1 MAAPPD
7 GGPPPRDLIGIF
19 VRHPT
24 AANLLMVAMIL
35 VGVFAL
41 LRMNTQFFPDFGI
54 DVVTVE
60 VEWPGASAED
70 VDANIVEA
78 IEPEIRFLDGV
89 KRVRSAA
96 TESFGRIYIEFEP
109 GADMQL
115 GLSNVETAV
124 GQVTTLPEDSE
135 RPIVRRIVRYE
146 PISKVVVSGQYS
158 EASLKAIAKRM
169 RDDLLARGVDKVT
182 LGGARA
188 EEIWV
193 EIPQARLLELDMTLN
208 DVAER
213 VRETSQD
220 IPSGGTMGAHRK
232 QVRSIGLEKDA
243 NGISR
248 IEIKSL
254 PTGQRVRLGDVARTT
269 EQFDEDQAESR
280 RRGERAIDLQIQ
292 RSLHSDALQLA
303 AIVDRYLAETLPTL
317 PPELKVVQYNVQ
329 AELIRSRI
337 ELLLVNGASGL
348 VLVVLV
354 LFIFLSSPVAFW
366 VAMGIPVAFM
376 ATLGVMLVSG
386 QTINMISLFGMI
398 MALGIVVD
406 DAIVVGEH
414 ADALRRRGLAAP
426 VAAELGARHMG
437 APVFS
442 SSLTT
447 IAAFLPL
454 LVISDV
460 IGDIIVAIPF
470 VVISILVAS
479 LIECFLVLPG
489 HLRGALAGGSGRV
502 WPLREWFN
510 GRFDGFRD
518 GTFRR
523 LVAFA
528 VEWRYATLAGGV
540 AMLILSVGLVGGGR
554 VPFNFFPS
562 PEADLVYGNVKM
574 VAGTPRAQTET
585 MIRAMEQ
592 ALDEAERALTGGKG
606 RVVRMAVDTVGAS
619 VGRGDTGQSASGD
632 DVAGIVVELMPSDE
646 RDIRTADF
654 VNAWRKAVVPI
665 AGLET
670 MTILAAQGG
679 PPGRALDLRLA
690 GGDVAVLKEAAA
702 EVKALLSR
710 YPGVTDVE
718 DNLAFGKEEVVLE
731 LTPQGN
737 ALGFTTD
744 SVGRQMRNALEG
756 AIARR
761 FARGDEEVK
770 IRVRYPQ
777 EHTDGAMLH
786 DTYLRAPAGA
796 EVPLTEVVSLREKQG
811 FAQIRREDG
820 QREVAITGEI
830 DRAVTTGNKVI
841 EALQRD
847 GVAGIA
853 AKHGLRL
860 SFKGKAEEEAQTMG
874 DMKVGGAFALMAIYV
889 ILAWVFGSYARPLVV
904 MSIIP
909 LSFVGAT
916 FGHWLLGYDLT
927 ILSMIAM
934 VGLAGIVVNDSIIL
948 VTTIDERI
956 RGGEHFMD
964 AVVNGTCDRLRAV
977 ILTSLT
983 TIGGLAPLLFETSL
997 QAQFLIPMAVT
1008 LVFGLMATTV
1018 LVLLLIP
1025 SLIAVQGDVGYR
1037 VRRRRSARPAAVA
1050 E

>member
-1 MAAPPD
+1 
-7 GGPPPRDLIGIF
+7 
-19 VRHPT
+19 
-24 AANLLMVAMIL
+24 
-35 VGVFAL
+35 
-41 LRMNTQFFPDFGI
+41 
-54 DVVTVE
+54 
-60 VEWPGASAED
+60 
-70 VDANIVEA
+70 
-78 IEPEIRFLDGV
+78 
-89 KRVRSAA
+89 
-96 TESFGRIYIEFEP
+96 
-109 GADMQL
+109 
-115 GLSNVETAV
+115 
-124 GQVTTLPEDSE
+124 
-135 RPIVRRIVRYE
+135 
-146 PISKVVVSGQYS
+146 
-158 EASLKAIAKRM
+158 
-169 RDDLLARGVDKVT
+169 
-182 LGGARA
+182 
-188 EEIWV
+188 
-193 EIPQARLLELDMTLN
+193 
-208 DVAER
+208 
-213 VRETSQD
+213 
-220 IPSGGTMGAHRK
+220 
-232 QVRSIGLEKDA
+232 
-243 NGISR
+243 
-248 IEIKSL
+248 
-254 PTGQRVRLGDVARTT
+254 
-269 EQFDEDQAESR
+269 
-280 RRGERAIDLQIQ
+280 
-292 RSLHSDALQLA
+292 
-303 AIVDRYLAETLPTL
+303 
-317 PPELKVVQYNVQ
+317 
-329 AELIRSRI
+329 
-337 ELLLVNGASGL
+337 
-348 VLVVLV
+348 
-354 LFIFLSSPVAFW
+354 
-366 VAMGIPVAFM
+366 
-376 ATLGVMLVSG
+376 
-386 QTINMISLFGMI
+386 
-398 MALGIVVD
+398 
-406 DAIVVGEH
+406 
-414 ADALRRRGLAAP
+414 
-426 VAAELGARHMG
+426 
-437 APVFS
+437 
-442 SSLTT
+442 
-447 IAAFLPL
+447 
-454 LVISDV
+454 
-460 IGDIIVAIPF
+460 
-470 VVISILVAS
+470 VAS

-489 HLRGALAGGSGRV
+489 HLRSALAMGSGRV

-510 GRFDGFRD
+510 DRFDRFRE
-518 GTFRR
+518 GPFRR
-523 LVAFA
+523 LTRFA
-528 VEWRYATLAGGV
+528 VEWRYATLAAGI
-540 AMLILSVGLVGGGR
+540 AMLILSVGLVSGGR
-554 VPFNFFPS
+554 VPFNFFPA
-562 PEADLVYGNVKM
+562 PEADIVYANVKM
-574 VAGTPRAQTET
+574 VPGTSRAQTEQ
-585 MIRAMEQ
+585 MLRALEQ
-592 ALDEAERALTGGKG
+592 GLDEAERALAGGAR

-619 VGRGDTGQSASGD
+619 VGRGETGQSVSGD

-654 VNAWRKAVVPI
+654 VNAWRKAVLPI

-679 PPGRALDLRLA
+679 PPGRALDLRLS

-731 LTPQGN
+731 LTPQGR

-777 EHTDGAMLH
+777 EHTDSGMLH
-786 DTYLRAPAGA
+786 DTYLRAQGGV
-796 EVPLTEVVSLREKQG
+796 EVPLAEVVSLREKQG

-830 DRAVTTGNKVI
+830 DRAVTTSNKVL
-841 EALQRD
+841 EALERD

-860 SFKGKAEEEAQTMG
+860 GFKGKAEEEAQTMG
-874 DMKVGGAFALMAIYV
+874 DMKMGAAFALMAIYV

-916 FGHWLLGYDLT
+916 FGHWLLGYELT
-927 ILSMIAM
+927 ILSIIAM

-956 RGGEHFMD
+956 RGGEHFSE

-1037 VRRRRSARPAAVA
+1037 VRRRRSRPAVA

>member
-1 MAAPPD
+1 MAAPNE
-7 GGPPPRDLIGIF
+7 GAPPPSDLIGIF

-41 LRMNTQFFPDFGI
+41 MRLNTQFFPDFGI
-54 DVVTVE
+54 DIVTVE

-70 VDANIVEA
+70 IDANIVEA
-78 IEPEIRFLDGV
+78 VEPEVRFLDGV
-89 KRVRSAA
+89 KRVRSTA
-96 TESFGRIYIEFEP
+96 TESFARIYIEFEP

-115 GLSNVETAV
+115 ALSNVETAV

-135 RPIVRRIVRYE
+135 RPIVRRIVRYD
-146 PISKVVVSGQYS
+146 PISKVVVSGPYS

-169 RDDLLARGVDKVT
+169 RDDLLSRGIDRVT

-193 EIPQARLLELDMTLN
+193 EIPEARLLELDMTLG

-213 VRETSQD
+213 VRATSQD

-254 PTGQRVRLGDVARTT
+254 PNGQRVRLGDVARTT

-280 RRGERAIDLQIQ
+280 RRGERAIDLQVQ
-292 RSLHSDALQLA
+292 RALHSDALQLA
-303 AIVDRYLAETLPTL
+303 AIVDRYLAEIQPTL
-317 PPELKVVQYNVQ
+317 PPELKVAQYNVQ
-329 AELIRSRI
+329 AELIRSRV

-348 VLVVLV
+348 VLVVLI
-354 LFIFLSSPVAFW
+354 LFIFLNSPVAFW

-376 ATLGVMLVSG
+376 ATLGVMLASG

-414 ADALRRRGLAAP
+414 ADALRRRGLDAP
-426 VAAELGARHMG
+426 TAAELGARRMA

-442 SSLTT
+442 ASLTT

-489 HLRGALAGGSGRV
+489 HLRGALAGGYNRV
-502 WPLREWFN
+502 WPLRAWFN
-510 GRFDGFRD
+510 DRFDGFRD

-523 LVAFA
+523 LVSFA

-540 AMLILSVGLVGGGR
+540 ATLILSIGLVAGGR

-562 PEADLVYGNVKM
+562 PEADIVYANVKM
-574 VAGTPRAQTET
+574 VPGTPRAQTEE
-585 MIRAMEQ
+585 MLRALEHG
-592 ALDEAERALTGGKG
+592 LDEAERALTGGKS

-619 VGRGDTGQSASGD
+619 VGRGETGQSVSGD

-646 RDIRTADF
+646 REVRTADF

-665 AGLET
+665 AGIET
-670 MTILAAQGG
+670 VTVMAAQGG
-679 PPGRALDLRLA
+679 PPGRALDLRLS
-690 GGDVAVLKEAAA
+690 GGDVAVLKAASA

-731 LTPQGN
+731 LTPQGK

-777 EHTDGAMLH
+777 EQTDAGMLQ
-786 DTYLRAPAGA
+786 DTYLRAAGGA
-796 EVPLTEVVSLREKQG
+796 EVPLAEVVSLREKQG

-847 GVAGIA
+847 DIAGIA

-874 DMKVGGAFALMAIYV
+874 DMKMGAAFALMAIYV

-956 RGGEHFMD
+956 RGGEHFRE

-1037 VRRRRSARPAAVA
+1037 VRRRRPRPAAA